1 MKSIAERRKAMA
13 SRRPDFRNMT
23 PDEIKQ
29 GISSLNRDIRA
40 LRQQMNKTTGK
51 FFLGQAAAVGVGVP
65 ATMLFPPLGL
75 GIMAAGLVHG
85 AEKTAES
92 SIQRARLAEAESLR
106 KSFKT
111 VWRAR
116 PGRPFHDV
124 DARAR
129 REAERR
135 ADKERQKII
144 NQYNRKF
151 GFGP

>member
-1 MKSIAERRKAMA
+1 MA

-23 PDEIKQ
+23 PDEIKK

-40 LRQQMNKTTGK
+40 LRAQVNRTTGK
-51 FFLGQAAAVGVGVP
+51 FFIGQAATVGVGVP
-65 ATMLFPPLGL
+65 ATLIFPPLGL
-75 GIMAAGLVHG
+75 GIMAAGMIHG
-85 AEKTAES
+85 VEKSAES
-92 SIQRARLAEAESLR
+92 SVQRAQLAEAESLR
-106 KSFKT
+106 KSFKA

-116 PGRPFHDV
+116 PGRPFRDV
-124 DARAR
+124 DARNK

-135 ADKERQKII
+135 ADKERNKIL

>member
-1 MKSIAERRKAMA
+1 MA

-29 GISSLNRDIRA
+29 GISSLNRDIRS
-40 LRQQMNKTTGK
+40 LREQVSRTTGK

-65 ATMLFPPLGL
+65 ATMIFPPLGL
-75 GIMAAGLVHG
+75 GIMAVGMIHG
-85 AEKTAES
+85 VEKSAES
-92 SIQRARLAEAESLR
+92 SVQRARLAEAESLR
-106 KSFKT
+106 KSFKA

-116 PGRPFHDV
+116 PGRPFRDV
-124 DARAR
+124 DARNK

-135 ADKERQKII
+135 ADKEREKILR
-144 NQYNRKF
+144 QYNRKF